1 MKGKLLF
8 VAFVALASSG
18 IHLWQRTEVKG
29 LLEEIEERRQE
40 LSRVKQEG
48 SRISYEIAHLTSL
61 PEIEKRIVEWDLD
74 LVFPGVGDVVNCP
87 DPVPQAGPSNRD
99 LRGLVGN
106 VVEKGKSLIF
116 SKETLEAEVLPS
128 DSLW

>member
-8 VAFVALASSG
+8 VAFVALASSA

-29 LLEEIEERRQE
+29 LLKEIEERRKE
-40 LSRVKQEG
+40 LSQVKQQG
-48 SRISYEIAHLTSL
+48 SRIRYELAHLTSL
-61 PEIEKRIVEWDLD
+61 PEIERRIREWKLD
-74 LVFPGVGDVVNCP
+74 LEFPGVGDVVNCP
-87 DPVPQAGPSNRD
+87 DPVPQSGPANRD
-99 LRGLVGN
+99 LRGFVDN

-116 SKETLEAEVLPS
+116 SRETLEAGVLHQ